1 MLIAVKVLWMKK
13 ILAIFITSTSLIY
26 AAYNPFFSD
35 DTAPK
40 QKKETSKVIIEQKP
54 TPTRKNAQIGYF
66 GFIESNKGKFALV
79 SFSGKN
85 IVIRENDSLYLD
97 EQIFK
102 VTKITSNYILLN
114 DRYKRAQTVYF
125 SSQKQER

>member
-1 MLIAVKVLWMKK
+1 MKRL
-13 ILAIFITSTSLIY
+13 LAIFITVPSLIY

-35 DTAPK
+35 EKPPV
-40 QKKETSKVIIEQKP
+40 QKKESQKVITQQKP
-54 TPTRKNAQIGYF
+54 TPTRKNAEIGYF

>member
-1 MLIAVKVLWMKK
+1 MKK
-13 ILAIFITSTSLIY
+13 LLAIFITTPSLIY

-35 DTAPK
+35 EVAPK
-40 QKKETSKVIIEQKP
+40 QKKETQKVIIQQKQ

-66 GFIESNKGKFALV
+66 GFIESNKGKFALI
-79 SFSGKN
+79 SFNDKN
-85 IVIRENDSLYLD
+85 IVIRESDSLYLD

-125 SSQKQER
+125 SSQKQDR